1 MNVIRKIGFL
11 LPALLLLVS
20 CSKEMRKYEG
30 SYTFKTS
37 GCMQWEKVASGTDMM
52 GDSIYPDTLDVT
64 MVNEMGQLN
73 VVEKDKKNKRML
85 LTMNLLGAGV
95 YSVEAEVKEDGIFLD
110 TVKRQV
116 SYSVNGGLAHQTDI
130 LMTGI
135 GHRYGNVLL
144 FKFEF
149 LGECLYL
156 DERYRILSSDVECVA
171 EINE

>member
-11 LPALLLLVS
+11 LPALFMLVS
-20 CSKEMRKYEG
+20 CSKEMKKYEG

-37 GCMQWEKVASGTDMM
+37 GCMQWEKVGSGTNM
-52 GDSIYPDTLDVT
+52 DSIYPDTLDVT

-73 VVEKDKKNKRML
+73 VVEKDKENKRML
-85 LTMNLLGAGV
+85 LTMNLLGAGA
-95 YSVEAEVKEDGIFLD
+95 YSVEAKATEDGIFLD
-110 TVKRQV
+110 TIRRQV
-116 SYSVNGGLAHQTDI
+116 SYSVNGGLSHQTDM
-130 LMTGI
+130 LMTGV

-149 LGECLYL
+149 MGECLYL
-156 DERYRILSSDVECVA
+156 DERYRVLSSDVECVA